1 MSMWTGRV
9 NAMRGCSSRLGPARA
24 LYLSASSP
32 MSACPPVH
40 DRGLSSPSGL
50 QMQRDKRF
58 LCIFSIFFATVHSST
73 SATHQPKKRR
83 LPESEDLM
91 RPSNAKRTVEN
102 DGQVQRQQGAVASFL
117 SLEAHRF
124 VLASDDKKATVSPD
138 GWTIR
143 LRSLDQWLNQGRR
156 SRSVLRHRHRHLPA
170 TT

>member
-1 MSMWTGRV
+1 
-9 NAMRGCSSRLGPARA
+9 MRCAAAR
-24 LYLSASSP
+24 
-32 MSACPPVH
+32 
-40 DRGLSSPSGL
+40 
-50 QMQRDKRF
+50 RDLAPR
-58 LCIFSIFFATVHSST
+58 ARST
-73 SATHQPKKRR
+73 SQRPLRCQLALLSMIEASRRRQDFKCNAINVSSAFSVSFLPRYIHQQVQHTNQKKRR

-138 GWTIR
+138 GRTIR